1 MKDKIS
7 EMKEVEFDRSCVLID
22 LDAVRFNYRQI
33 KALTKDST
41 DMFCVVKADAYG
53 HGAVKLAKVLEEEG
67 AAGFCLATVD
77 EAKDLALSGITRPL
91 MILGFTSPDRFPD
104 IVKYGIGQAVYTME
118 DARLLSEEAVKQGKD
133 CKIHIK
139 IDTGMGRI
147 GFKTD
152 GSADDEI
159 VEIFKLPGLVPE
171 GIFSHFAV
179 SDTGD
184 DEYTNKQFG
193 IYKDMVERLENKGVK
208 FTRHHICN
216 SAGIM
221 RFPEMHLDTV
231 RAGLILY
238 GMYPE
243 GCPDRDKMPDLKP
256 VMTWLAKVIF
266 VKDIPEGATVSYGRH
281 FTADKKTR
289 VATVGIGYAD
299 GFSRRLSN
307 GFMLNIK
314 GQKYPIIGNVCMD
327 MCMADV
333 TGSDIKRGDIV
344 EIFGEGN
351 PSDNLSS
358 YIGTINYE
366 ITCDVGKRVK
376 RLYLEDGKLL

>member
-1 MKDKIS
+1 MKIND
-7 EMKEVEFDRSCVLID
+7 VHFDRSCVLID
-22 LDAVRFNYRQI
+22 LDAVRYNYRQI
-33 KALTKDST
+33 KATTSDDT

-53 HGAVKLAKVLEEEG
+53 HGAVRLAKVLEEEG

-77 EAKDLALSGITRPL
+77 EAKDLVENGITKPL
-91 MILGFTSPDRFPD
+91 MILGYTSPERFPD
-104 IVKYGIGQAVYTME
+104 IVRYGIGQAVFSLE
-118 DARLLSEEAVKQGKD
+118 DAKLLSEEAVKQGKD
-133 CKIHIK
+133 VKVHIK

-147 GFKTD
+147 GFATD
-152 GSADDEI
+152 GTADDEMLE
-159 VEIFKLPGLVPE
+159 VFSLPGLVPE

-179 SDTGD
+179 SDTAD
-184 DEYTNKQFG
+184 DEYTAKQFET
-193 IYKDMVERLENKGVK
+193 YKATVERLEKRGLI
-208 FTRHHICN
+208 FARHHICN

-221 RFPEMHLDTV
+221 RFPGMHLDTV

-266 VKDIPEGATVSYGRH
+266 VKEIPAGASVSYGRH
-281 FTADKKTR
+281 FTADKTTK

-314 GQKYPIIGNVCMD
+314 GEYYPIIGNVCMD

-333 TGSDIKRGDIV
+333 TGSDIERGDIV

-351 PSDNLSS
+351 PTDKLAS

-376 RLYLEDGKLL
+376 RLYTADGKIL

>member
-1 MKDKIS
+1 MKIKD
-7 EMKEVEFDRSCVLID
+7 VHFDRSCVLID
-22 LDAVRFNYRQI
+22 LDAVRYNYRQI
-33 KALTKDST
+33 KATTSDDT

-53 HGAVKLAKVLEEEG
+53 HGAVRLAKVLEEEG

-77 EAKDLALSGITRPL
+77 EAKDLVENGITKPL
-91 MILGFTSPDRFPD
+91 MILGYTSPERFPD
-104 IVKYGIGQAVYTME
+104 IVRYGIGQAVFSLE
-118 DARLLSEEAVKQGKD
+118 DAKLLSDEAVKQGKD
-133 CKIHIK
+133 VKVHIK

-147 GFKTD
+147 GFATD
-152 GSADDEI
+152 GTADDEMLG
-159 VEIFKLPGLVPE
+159 VFSLPGLVPE

-179 SDTGD
+179 SDTAD
-184 DEYTNKQFG
+184 DEYTSKQFDA
-193 IYKDMVERLENKGVK
+193 YEATVERLEKRGLI
-208 FTRHHICN
+208 FARHHICN

-221 RFPEMHLDTV
+221 RFPGMHLDTV

-266 VKDIPEGATVSYGRH
+266 VKEVPAGTSVSYGRH
-281 FTADKKTR
+281 FTADKTTK

-314 GQKYPIIGNVCMD
+314 GEYYPIIGNVCMD

-333 TGSDIKRGDIV
+333 TGSDVERGDIV

-351 PSDNLSS
+351 PTDKLAS

-376 RLYLEDGKLL
+376 RLYTADGKIL

>member
-1 MKDKIS
+1 MQIYD
-7 EMKEVEFDRSCVLID
+7 VNFDRSCVLID
-22 LDAVRFNYRQI
+22 LDAVRYNYRQI
-33 KALTKDST
+33 KAVTSDDT

-53 HGAVKLAKVLEEEG
+53 HGAVRLAKVLEEEG

-77 EAKDLALSGITRPL
+77 EAKDLVENGITKPL
-91 MILGFTSPDRFPD
+91 MILGYTSPDRFPD
-104 IVKYGIGQAVYTME
+104 IVKYDIGQAVFSVE
-118 DARLLSEEAVKQGKD
+118 DAELLSEEAVKQGKD
-133 CKIHIK
+133 CRIHIK

-147 GFKTD
+147 GFATD
-152 GSADDEI
+152 GTADDDI
-159 VEIFKLPGLVPE
+159 VKVCELPGLIPE

-179 SDTGD
+179 SDTAD
-184 DEYTNKQFG
+184 DEYTEKQFE
-193 IYKDMVERLENKGVK
+193 IYKATVERIEGRGIK
-208 FTRHHICN
+208 FARHHICN
-216 SAGIM
+216 SAGIF
-221 RFPEMHLDTV
+221 RFPGMHLDTV

-266 VKDIPEGATVSYGRH
+266 VKEVPAGTSVSYGRH
-281 FTADKKTR
+281 FRAGRTTK

-314 GQKYPIIGNVCMD
+314 GSYYPIIGNVCMD

-333 TGSDIKRGDIV
+333 TGSDVKRGDIV
-344 EIFGEGN
+344 QIFGEGN
-351 PSDNLSS
+351 PTDNLAS

-376 RLYLEDGKLL
+376 RLYLADGKIE